1 MAIKNKF
8 AVYIDG
14 INYTSRAV
22 MPLKFGDLLDEQL
35 DEAHLALRKCKHRH
49 FPPLTPVEIDL
60 DNKLYFDAEE
70 TPIRECK
77 ATRYYLVAEDRA
89 QEALLGKGFYNHDIA
104 LIELTKYLECIVV
117 DTVTFTN
124 DIGRMYGDGANDGS
138 PINILDGGTLYVPN
152 LEKKFEDW

>member
-22 MPLKFGDLLDEQL
+22 MPPKFGDLLDEQL

-60 DNKLYFDAEE
+60 DNKLYFDAAE
-70 TPIRECK
+70 TPIGENR
-77 ATRYYLVAEDRA
+77 ATRCYLVAEDRA

-117 DTVTFTN
+117 DTLTFTN
-124 DIGRMYGDGANDGS
+124 DIGRIYTNNAKSVEPIIEDDG
-138 PINILDGGTLYVPN
+138 Y
-152 LEKKFEDW
+152 